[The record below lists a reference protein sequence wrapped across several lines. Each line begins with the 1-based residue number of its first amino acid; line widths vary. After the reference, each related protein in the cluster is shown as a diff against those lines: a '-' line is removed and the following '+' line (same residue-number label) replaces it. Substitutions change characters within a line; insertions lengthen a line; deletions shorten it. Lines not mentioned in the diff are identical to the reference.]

1 MSDRKPR
8 NDTAANH
15 APTTRSAHYQPIDPR
30 PDLAATASTGTATG
44 DGAGT
49 GSDTAPLGKR
59 EAKALSTRRRI
70 IDAARELFAA
80 QGYAATSTGQ
90 VLEQTGVA
98 RGALYHHFSDKAEL
112 FAAVCETLHG
122 EVTTALLDAVHNT
135 AAGGG
140 DAFDRLLVGC
150 DGWLDAMASG
160 DARRLLVIEAPAVL
174 GWERWNEMDERH
186 GFALLRAGIQAARD
200 EGSLPPIAV
209 DDLAILLNGAMN
221 HAVMMARGPDAPAQL
236 ARSKQALH
244 AVLHALR
251 SQANSHPDPD

>member
-1 MSDRKPR
+1 MSDRKPGT
-8 NDTAANH
+8 DATGNH
-15 APTTRSAHYQPIDPR
+15 APTVLANHGPSIAPGPN
-30 PDLAATASTGTATG
+30 LAATANSGAAAG
-44 DGAGT
+44 AGAGT
-49 GSDTAPLGKR
+49 TPDAALPGKR
-59 EAKALSTRRRI
+59 EAQALSTRRRI

-80 QGYAATSTGQ
+80 RGYAATSTGQ
-90 VLEQTGVA
+90 VLERTGVA
-98 RGALYHHFSDKAEL
+98 RGALYHHFADKAEL

-122 EVTTALLDAVHNT
+122 EVTTALLDAVHDT

-140 DAFDRLLVGC
+140 DAFDRLLAGC
-150 DGWLDAMASG
+150 DAWLDAMASG

-221 HAVMMARGPDAPAQL
+221 HAVMMARGPDAATQL
-236 ARSKQALH
+236 AGSKEALH

-251 SQANSHPDPD
+251 HQATTGTPD